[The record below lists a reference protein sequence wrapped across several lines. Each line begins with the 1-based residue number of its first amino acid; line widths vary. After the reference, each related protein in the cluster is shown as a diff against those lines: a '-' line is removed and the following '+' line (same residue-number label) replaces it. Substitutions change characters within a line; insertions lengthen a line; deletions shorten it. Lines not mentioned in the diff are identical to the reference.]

1 MSRFRARLHNA
12 LRVHYWFT
20 QNEGDDHFFIC
31 APRVRWCQRPTEYTI
46 VLRGIHDLPVV
57 VTRERFVDP
66 YGFTAEAVAS
76 LDEAIALLEA
86 DPETDDRT
94 EEDDP

>member
-12 LRVHYWFT
+12 LRAHYWFT
-20 QNEGDDHFFIC
+20 QGDDHFFIC

-46 VLRGIHDLPVV
+46 ALRAVHGLPVV

-66 YGFTAEAVAS
+66 YGRFSAEAVAT

-94 EEDDP
+94 EEDEP